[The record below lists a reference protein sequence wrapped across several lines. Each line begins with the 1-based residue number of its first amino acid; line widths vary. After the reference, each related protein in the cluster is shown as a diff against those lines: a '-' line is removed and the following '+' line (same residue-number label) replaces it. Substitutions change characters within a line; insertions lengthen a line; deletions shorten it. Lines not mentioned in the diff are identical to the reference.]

1 MRAQLEAQY
10 TGKRIYLFTS
20 MGQVYVG
27 TLDAIVED
35 VVQLSA
41 LDRTTKIY
49 INLSD
54 VSGVRSCD
62 PPVEDRP

>member
-41 LDRTTKIY
+41 LDRATKIY
-49 INLSD
+49 INLAD
-54 VSGVRSCD
+54 VSGVRACD
-62 PPVEDRP
+62 QPAEEHP